1 MTALRALAPHDHPG
15 WSLANERYLALSL
28 DWLHLRLQA
37 LAPAQ
42 ARVTELPAA
51 GGDARGWP
59 RWKKQTELPALP
71 APDPAAAL
79 ADVAA
84 ARDAIA
90 GETPPPALLA
100 LAQRFGLD
108 SFETDILWLCVAVEL
123 DATLPAAIAAAQAGV
138 AVPTFALAL
147 RLFDDAAWDAL
158 SPHRPLRHLRLL
170 EINQPGAT
178 ALTAAALRA
187 DERIVNA
194 VKGLNV
200 ADARL
205 GTWIGP
211 EVAER
216 PVSAL
221 QQASVEQI
229 LAAFDDAP
237 GDAPPVVQLLG
248 QDRNSRLA
256 VATQVCARL
265 SRRLYQLSADA
276 LPLQRGEL
284 ETLARLW
291 RRESLLLPLALYVEA
306 DEAEG
311 ERLAAVSTLLGL
323 PLGPVFVGRRD
334 PSSALELPSCHAP
347 APLPTPSEQYH
358 AWREA
363 LSDED
368 NEAEAASLSSH
379 FDLDLGRIGQAAA
392 GARSRAVAAW
402 DLCRD
407 FASPR
412 LDLLAQRLEPRARWD
427 DLMLS
432 AEPHALLRQIA
443 AQARDRHRVY
453 REWGYGDR
461 MNRGLGISALFA
473 GESGTGKTMA
483 AEVIANELRLHLYR
497 IDLSSVVSKYIGET
511 EKNLRRLFDA
521 AEQGGA
527 LLFFDEADA
536 LFGKRSEVKDS
547 HDRYANIE
555 INYLLQRMESFSG
568 LAILATNMK
577 ASLDTAFLRR
587 LRFVVNFPY
596 PGPAERC
603 RIWRNALPAEVP
615 RRALDCERL
624 ARFNLSGG
632 NIHSIALNAAF
643 AAAADDDVVDMP
655 RMLAAVRA
663 ELRKLGRP
671 VDEADFRVGSPGAA
685 RRATA

>member
-1 MTALRALAPHDHPG
+1 MRTLAPHAHPG
-15 WSLANERYLALSL
+15 WSLANERYLAQSL

-37 LAPAQ
+37 LAPS
-42 ARVTELPAA
+42 RVSAAAPSAAA
-51 GGDARGWP
+51 GAPRSWP
-59 RWKKQTELPALP
+59 RWKKNELVLPALP
-71 APDPAAAL
+71 APDPAASL
-79 ADVAA
+79 ADAAA
-84 ARDAIA
+84 ARDAMA
-90 GETPPPALLA
+90 GDDPLPALLA
-100 LAQRFGLD
+100 LARCLGLD
-108 SFETDILWLCVAVEL
+108 RFETDILWLCVAVEL
-123 DATLPAAIAAAQAGV
+123 DSTLSSAIAAAQDGV
-138 AVPTFALAL
+138 SVPTFALAL
-147 RLFDDAAWDAL
+147 RLFDDAVWDAL

-205 GTWIGP
+205 HAWIGP
-211 EVAER
+211 EIAER
-216 PVSAL
+216 PVSGL

-229 LAAFDDAP
+229 LAALDDAP
-237 GDAPPVVQLLG
+237 GEAPPVVQLLG
-248 QDRNSRLA
+248 QDRHSRLA
-256 VATQVCARL
+256 IASQVCARL
-265 SRRLYQLSADA
+265 SRRLHRIAAES

-291 RRESLLLPLALYVEA
+291 RRESLLLPLAVYVEA

-311 ERLAAVSTLLGL
+311 ERLVAVSTLLEL
-323 PLGPVFVGRRD
+323 PLGPVFVGLRD
-334 PSSALELPSCHAP
+334 TPLPLDAPSCHVR
-347 APLPTPSEQYH
+347 APLPTASEQYH

-363 LSDED
+363 LEEED
-368 NEAEAASLSSH
+368 NETEAASLSSH

-392 GARSRAVAAW
+392 GARTRAAPAW

-432 AEPHALLRQIA
+432 EEPHALLRQIA
-443 AQARDRHRVY
+443 AQARERHRVY
-453 REWGYGDR
+453 REWGYGER

-577 ASLDTAFLRR
+577 ASLDNAFLRR

-615 RRALDCERL
+615 RRALDYERL

-643 AAAADDDVVDMP
+643 AAASDNDAVDMP

-671 VDEADFRVGSPGAA
+671 VDEADFRVGAPASAA
-685 RRATA
+685 RAMA

>member
-1 MTALRALAPHDHPG
+1 MNRLDAHAAHAQ
-15 WSLANERYLALSL
+15 ANEHYLALSL

-37 LAPAQ
+37 LAPPPPLAAAAAP
-42 ARVTELPAA
+42 ARS
-51 GGDARGWP
+51 WP
-59 RWKKQTELPALP
+59 RWRARTADLPALP
-71 APDPAAAL
+71 APDATAAL
-79 ADVAA
+79 AAAAA
-84 ARDAIA
+84 ARDAA
-90 GETPPPALLA
+90 AQAEPPPALLA
-100 LAQRFGLD
+100 LARRLGLD
-108 SFETDILWLCVAVEL
+108 RFETDVLWLCVALEL
-123 DATLPAAIAAAQAGV
+123 DPAMPAAIAAANQGV
-138 AVPTFALAL
+138 AVPSFALAL
-147 RLFDDAAWDAL
+147 RLFDAASWDAL

-178 ALTAAALRA
+178 ALTAASLRA

-200 ADARL
+200 ADVRL
-205 GTWIGP
+205 GAWIGA
-211 EVAER
+211 EVGVR

-221 QQASVEQI
+221 QQASVEQV
-229 LAAFDDAP
+229 LAALDDASTH
-237 GDAPPVVQLLG
+237 APPVVQLLG
-248 QDRNSRLA
+248 QDRHSRLA
-256 VATQVCARL
+256 IASQVCARL
-265 SRRLYQLSADA
+265 SQHLHRVAFES
-276 LPLQRGEL
+276 LPLARGEL
-284 ETLARLW
+284 ETMARLW

-311 ERLAAVSTLLGL
+311 ERLAALATLLGL
-323 PLGPVFVGRRD
+323 PLGLVFVGVRD
-334 PSSALELPSCHAP
+334 TPLALEAASCQVQ
-347 APLPTPSEQYH
+347 APLPTASEQHH

-363 LSDED
+363 LTEED
-368 NEAEAASLSSH
+368 NQAEAASLSSH
-379 FDLDLGRIGQAAA
+379 FNLDLGRIAEAAA
-392 GARSRAVAAW
+392 TARVRALPAW
-402 DLCRD
+402 DVCRD
-407 FASPR
+407 FSSAR
-412 LDLLAQRLEPRARWD
+412 LDQLAQRLDAKARWH
-427 DLMLS
+427 DLVLGE
-432 AEPHALLRQIA
+432 EPHALLRQIA
-443 AQARDRHRVY
+443 AQARGRHRVY
-453 REWGYGDR
+453 REWGYGER

-483 AEVIANELRLHLYR
+483 AEVIANELQLHLYR

-577 ASLDTAFLRR
+577 ASLDNAFLRR
-587 LRFVVNFPY
+587 LRFVLNFPF
-596 PGPAERC
+596 PSPAERS
-603 RIWRNALPAEVP
+603 RIWQGALPAGVP
-615 RRALDCERL
+615 RRGLDWERL

-643 AAAADDDVVDMP
+643 AAAADDDAVDMP

-671 VDEADFRVGSPGAA
+671 VNEVDFRHAA
-685 RRATA
+685 RPQPVAAHEVPA